1 MSSPNVNQLFQTQ
14 TDLNLRYQSL
24 TEELSNLCRL
34 LCVNNSNSAST
45 KFEIIDRIT
54 NINNQLRLNLE
65 QQEDTLSDI
74 NRQFEIGN
82 ANPSQSVVEPIVEPN
97 VEPIVETIVDF
108 DSNSDTGTHDQPIS
122 LYSIVTGVEPQP
134 QPQPVSIQNDV
145 YGSDSDSDR
154 YWEDTY
160 YDEPYTPNVIPSIY
174 VPTNVFPSPPS
185 SPRPIT
191 GNSNTNEQRRQIALR
206 YRSFKIPPKL
216 SSKRFS
222 KKDATNE
229 SDCPICFEKHN
240 KTSLVTLGCN
250 HDFCS
255 SCIGCHID
263 ASETNQPYD
272 RNYHCPV
279 CRDNINSVVLNYSS
293 LQGNKKEVLK
303 SHLAQELKR
312 FCY

>member
-1 MSSPNVNQLFQTQ
+1 MSSPNPNVNQLFQTQ

-45 KFEIIDRIT
+45 KFEILDRIT

-82 ANPSQSVVEPIVEPN
+82 AYPSQSVVETI
-97 VEPIVETIVDF
+97 VEPIVETIVEPIVETIIDV
-108 DSNSDTGTHDQPIS
+108 DTDDD
-122 LYSIVTGVEPQP
+122 EP

-160 YDEPYTPNVIPSIY
+160 YDEPYTPNVNPSIY

-191 GNSNTNEQRRQIALR
+191 GNSNPNTNEQRRQIALR

>member
-1 MSSPNVNQLFQTQ
+1 
-14 TDLNLRYQSL
+14 
-24 TEELSNLCRL
+24 
-34 LCVNNSNSAST
+34 
-45 KFEIIDRIT
+45 
-54 NINNQLRLNLE
+54 LE

-82 ANPSQSVVEPIVEPN
+82 AYPSQPIVETIVEPI
-97 VEPIVETIVDF
+97 VEPIVETIVETIVEPIVETIIDV
-108 DSNSDTGTHDQPIS
+108 DTDDDEPQ
-122 LYSIVTGVEPQP
+122 PQP

-145 YGSDSDSDR
+145 YGSDYDSDR

-160 YDEPYTPNVIPSIY
+160 YDEPYTPNVNPSSIY

-191 GNSNTNEQRRQIALR
+191 GNSNTNTNEQRRQIALR